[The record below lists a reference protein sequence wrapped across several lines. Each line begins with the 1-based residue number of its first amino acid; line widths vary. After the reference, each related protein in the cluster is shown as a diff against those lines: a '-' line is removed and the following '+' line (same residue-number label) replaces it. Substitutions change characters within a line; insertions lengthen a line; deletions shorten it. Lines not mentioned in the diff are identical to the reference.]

1 LEVVKSKVIEA
12 YVYLY
17 RMKKVLRSGSVLYI
31 TAWLIVALAH
41 YLLIG
46 VWYKVPASIA
56 LTEVVVYNMVYALLG
71 IGVWF
76 LVKISDF
83 DKIHTIE
90 LMVRFIMVSSVSLLI
105 WLGFGYLI
113 MSHLSYI
120 PESYLEFITATVAL
134 RAIYGLL
141 LFVMMVSIF
150 YLINSNHN
158 LKQHQQREEQLS
170 SLLHESELNALKSQ
184 IKPHFL
190 FNALN
195 SISSLTI
202 TKPEKAQEM
211 VINLSEFMRY
221 SLRFS
226 NQDMSTLGQ
235 ELNQLRLYLA
245 IEKVRFGQRLQVSEE
260 IEPDLE
266 NWPLPSMVLQ
276 PLVENAIKHGI
287 YDIIDSTAIIIKAV
301 AENGK
306 LLISIKNPFDST
318 MINPN
323 GTGTGL
329 SNVIQ
334 RFRMIY
340 GINNAVEVSRDNHI
354 FEVKL
359 NIPAHG

>member
-1 LEVVKSKVIEA
+1 
-12 YVYLY
+12 
-17 RMKKVLRSGSVLYI
+17 MKKLLRSGSVLYLS
-31 TAWLIVALAH
+31 AWCLVACAH

-46 VWYKVPASIA
+46 ILYKVPVTIA
-56 LTEVVVYNMVYALLG
+56 FTEVTVYTLVYALIG

-76 LVKISDF
+76 LVKVSDF
-83 DKIHTIE
+83 DKLHITE
-90 LMVRFIMVSSVSLLI
+90 LILRFVLVSSISLGM
-105 WLGFGYLI
+105 WLGAGWLI
-113 MSHLSYI
+113 LSSLSYI
-120 PESYLEFITATVAL
+120 PESYLVFINDTLPL

-141 LFVMMVSIF
+141 LLVMMVSLF
-150 YLINSNHN
+150 YLINSNQN
-158 LKQHQQREEQLS
+158 LKQHQQREVQLR
-170 SLLHESELNALKSQ
+170 SLLHESELNVLKSQ

-202 TKPEKAQEM
+202 TNPAKAQEM

-221 SLRFS
+221 ALSFS
-226 NQDMSTLGQ
+226 NQDRSTLGQ

-260 IEPDLE
+260 INPDLE
-266 NWPLPSMVLQ
+266 NWPMPSMVLQ

-287 YDIIDSTAIIIKAV
+287 YDTLDSTAIIIKAV
-301 AENGK
+301 AGNGK
-306 LLISIKNPFDST
+306 IIISIKNPFDP
-318 MINPN
+318 MIIRK

-329 SNVIQ
+329 SNVME

-340 GINNAVEVSRDNHI
+340 GVNNAVEVFRENNI